1 MRMCRLFCFLTFG
14 FCLLQMS
21 SALEGAL
28 NISCRYA
35 GVFHVERNGRYNLTS
50 QEAAELCQSLNT
62 SLATM
67 QQLEKSLT
75 VGFETCRYGWTQTDI
90 AILRIHPHEHCASN
104 RTGLTTV
111 IGNMS
116 TKYDAFCFNASEKRD
131 KVCDPVIL
139 KPTST
144 LEEASRNLMEKGLVS
159 STPVPDETVAAGIT
173 STDEAYFNDKLE
185 TIATTV
191 QPSVNPEADNGQDT
205 FTTTPAAKTEMEATF
220 DKTNPTTLAE
230 SEVTLTPYSLL
241 KEPTTFGNEYSSA
254 STAITDQTSTV
265 PLHPKASLPTGDTKD
280 TTASV
285 VPMASSPNPQN
296 THKDQPST
304 PNKIGKGRGLI
315 PNSGEEPSTESFVM
329 STTAIS
335 APVVSSD
342 FPEWLIIVLAT
353 VAVLIIVTI
362 CIILMSR
369 KNCCGKKK
377 KLVINGTKGS
387 KETSTKEMRMD
398 DINGDTPKS
407 QEMVQLMSKEN
418 LEDLPETNDEFTV
431 ISLTEQADE
440 DPV

>member
-1 MRMCRLFCFLTFG
+1 CFLSFSSNDLSI
-14 FCLLQMS
+14 LLQKGVNVLS
-21 SALEGAL
+21 AL

-159 STPVPDETVAAGIT
+159 STPGNFSPGRM
-173 STDEAYFNDKLE
+173 KM
-185 TIATTV
+185 
-191 QPSVNPEADNGQDT
+191 PSVNPEADNGQDT

-304 PNKIGKGRGLI
+304 PNKIGK
-315 PNSGEEPSTESFVM
+315 V

-431 ISLTEQADE
+431 ISLTDDVSDGSGKQGI
-440 DPV
+440 